1 MSTKKQQEA
10 TNLEEVGYEIPED
23 EYDISGG
30 SEINLDS
37 TAYVT
42 LEESIQI
49 TMETAKKNNEQKEME
64 RQIDEA
70 IKRTDDCIIK
80 AKKSQE
86 TDLDLK
92 TFFSFVGLGVI
103 LFGLHIYSQLD
114 NERTIFFIQQDL
126 AKVQRDLKMAKS
138 ELIEIKGEKAQKILN
153 DNLPILNEL
162 PLLNDEGVQR

>member
-1 MSTKKQQEA
+1 MSTKKQQGA

-42 LEESIQI
+42 LDESIQI

-70 IKRTDDCIIK
+70 K

-92 TFFSFVGLGVI
+92 NFFSFLGLGVI
-103 LFGLHIYSQLD
+103 LFGLHIYSQID
-114 NERTIFFIQQDL
+114 NERTIFFLQQDL

-138 ELIEIKGEKAQKILN
+138 ELIEIKGEKAQKFLN

-162 PLLNDEGVQR
+162 PLLNDEGEQR

>member
-1 MSTKKQQEA
+1 MSTKKQQGA
-10 TNLEEVGYEIPED
+10 TNLEEFGYEIPED

-30 SEINLDS
+30 SEINIDS
-37 TAYVT
+37 NAHVT

-49 TMETAKKNNEQKEME
+49 TMKTAKKNNDQKEME
-64 RQIDEA
+64 RQIEKA
-70 IKRTDDCIIK
+70 IKKTDECLIK

-92 TFFSFVGLGVI
+92 TFFSFLRLGVI

-114 NERTIFFIQQDL
+114 NERTIFFLQQDL

-162 PLLNDEGVQR
+162 PLLNEGVQR

>member
-1 MSTKKQQEA
+1 MSTKKQQGA

-30 SEINLDS
+30 SEINIDS
-37 TAYVT
+37 NAHVT

-70 IKRTDDCIIK
+70 IKRTDECIIK
-80 AKKSQE
+80 EEKSQKS
-86 TDLDLK
+86 DLK
-92 TFFSFVGLGVI
+92 TFFSFIGLGVV
-103 LFGLHIYSQLD
+103 LFGLHIYSQID
-114 NERTIFFIQQDL
+114 NERTIFFLQQDL
-126 AKVQRDLKMAKS
+126 AKVQQDLKMAKS
-138 ELIEIKGEKAQKILN
+138 ELIEIKGEKAQNFLN